1 MSDRYFLDT
10 NIIIYSFDDRDLQKQ
25 EMAKQLITEGLL
37 QNQSVISYQVVQEF
51 VNVSTRK
58 FSTPLTL
65 KDCQL
70 YIDTILEPMWEI
82 YSSKELIRSAFDIT
96 ERWQYSFYGS
106 LIIAAALEASC
117 NILYSEDLQHEQKIY
132 SVQILNPFIVSS

>member
-10 NIIIYSFDDRDLQKQ
+10 NIIIYSFDDRNVSKQ
-25 EMAKQLITEGLL
+25 EISKNLITEGIL
-37 QNQSVISYQVVQEF
+37 QRQAVISYQVVQEF

-58 FSTPLTL
+58 FAMPLTL
-65 KDCQL
+65 KDCEL
-70 YIDTILEPMWEI
+70 YLDSILSPMWEV
-82 YSSKELIRSAFDIT
+82 YSSKELIHSAFDIT
-96 ERWQYSFYGS
+96 ERWQYSFYDS

-132 SVQILNPFIVSS
+132 SLQILNPFISSS